1 MAQTFSECVVDHVVE
16 CYVCWREACAA
27 VDEAYDAWRSAPPPE
42 RRLARAAYGAALD
55 REQHAAL
62 VYSQAIV
69 QVDRRTVRAA
79 A

>member
-1 MAQTFSECVVDHVVE
+1 MSQPISESIVDDVIE
-16 CYVCWREACAA
+16 RYVCWREACAA
-27 VDEAYDAWRSAPPPE
+27 VDQTYDAWRSAPRPE
-42 RRLARAAYGAALD
+42 RRLARAAYVAALD

-69 QVDRRTVRAA
+69 QVDRRRVRAA